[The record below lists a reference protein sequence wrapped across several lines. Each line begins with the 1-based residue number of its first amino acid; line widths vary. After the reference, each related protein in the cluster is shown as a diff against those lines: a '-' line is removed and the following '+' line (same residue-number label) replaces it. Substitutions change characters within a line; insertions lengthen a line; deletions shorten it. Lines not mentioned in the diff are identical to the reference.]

1 MNRILNISFKKDKT
15 ISKMLIKIY
24 SGKVLKSFVY
34 NVKITKK
41 KYIKM
46 IRDRFISILLPMNLK
61 DISKGVEEIEASFN
75 EIINFNDYLNCI
87 IITK

>member
-1 MNRILNISFKKDKT
+1 
-15 ISKMLIKIY
+15 
-24 SGKVLKSFVY
+24 
-34 NVKITKK
+34 
-41 KYIKM
+41 M